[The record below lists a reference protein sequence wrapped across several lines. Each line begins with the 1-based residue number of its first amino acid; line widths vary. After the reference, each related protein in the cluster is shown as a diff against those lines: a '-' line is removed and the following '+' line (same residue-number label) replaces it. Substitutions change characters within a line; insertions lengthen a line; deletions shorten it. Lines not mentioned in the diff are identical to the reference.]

1 VALND
6 VSTDSAKLLTEK
18 LALTR
23 ELSNLKP
30 ELEHLR
36 SQTETHQSLLSEKL
50 SLQRQLSTAQ
60 VKLETEKRATQ
71 RFLAKEEKTTEK
83 DGRLEH
89 QLEELRKEL
98 ARERR
103 DRQKVEQDAQKEF
116 ASWEGRKAVLEGKL
130 DAFRNKLRTTK
141 EQLKQTE
148 AELQKAQISTT
159 TLTSRAILSGNYE
172 KSVRNPRKRSA
183 THLDMDA
190 TIGTPGVLPPA
201 KHGKRGS
208 TLPGDKST
216 FSITPFL
223 NRTASVAPDTPREAK
238 ALEHA
243 GEHNEEVP
251 PPVEPSNDTPS
262 AVPTTSFLMAPKS
275 KVTKRVTTAKTAVE
289 THTLGTAKTGKIN
302 TKAPPPRKRPVVPS
316 LENVAEEQN
325 DENEPPAEVT
335 AITDEASQNTEATS
349 ESHAQGEQME
359 PRKRKRK
366 LLGSGLGKTL
376 FDDDDGETIK
386 ARVRGPLGVVRGFGV
401 LGKGGLVGAKG
412 SLRVGSTSAAGV
424 FGSFSPLKKD
434 KKASTE
440 R

>member
-60 VKLETEKRATQ
+60 VAGDGKRATQ

-98 ARERR
+98 AREA
-103 DRQKVEQDAQKEF
+103 RQTESRARC
-116 ASWEGRKAVLEGKL
+116 AEGICKLGRRKAVLEGKL

-159 TLTSRAILSGNYE
+159 TLTSRAILRKLR

-190 TIGTPGVLPPA
+190 TIGTPESYHQQNMA
-201 KHGKRGS
+201 
-208 TLPGDKST
+208 
-216 FSITPFL
+216 
-223 NRTASVAPDTPREAK
+223 NEAQ
-238 ALEHA
+238 L
-243 GEHNEEVP
+243 
-251 PPVEPSNDTPS
+251 S
-262 AVPTTSFLMAPKS
+262 
-275 KVTKRVTTAKTAVE
+275 RVTNLPSQSHHSLIVLLAWLQ
-289 THTLGTAKTGKIN
+289 TLLV
-302 TKAPPPRKRPVVPS
+302 RQR
-316 LENVAEEQN
+316 
-325 DENEPPAEVT
+325 
-335 AITDEASQNTEATS
+335 
-349 ESHAQGEQME
+349 
-359 PRKRKRK
+359 
-366 LLGSGLGKTL
+366 LLNMQ
-376 FDDDDGETIK
+376 
-386 ARVRGPLGVVRGFGV
+386 
-401 LGKGGLVGAKG
+401 
-412 SLRVGSTSAAGV
+412 
-424 FGSFSPLKKD
+424 
-434 KKASTE
+434 ASTTKKCH
-440 R
+440 RQ